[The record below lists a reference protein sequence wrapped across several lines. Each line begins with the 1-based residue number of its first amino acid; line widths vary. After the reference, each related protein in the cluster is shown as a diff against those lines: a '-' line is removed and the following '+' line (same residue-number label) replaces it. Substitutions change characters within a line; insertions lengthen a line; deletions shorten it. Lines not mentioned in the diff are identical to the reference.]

1 MIYRRSRSEENEHWA
16 PVSDLMA
23 GLMLVFMFVA
33 VIFIRSVVGDAADC
47 DRLYRELRT
56 EFQTDF
62 EEWDVELR
70 EDLTIR
76 FRNPDVLFD
85 QAGVVISE
93 PFKNILR
100 DFFPRYVRT
109 LQALENP
116 DDADTL
122 IREIRVEGHTS
133 SEHLAEGFVG
143 KYLGN
148 LKFSQQRA
156 EAVVEFVLE
165 LPEAGRR
172 EAVLPDGY
180 AVWATE
186 RIAAIG
192 LSSSRLRMVDNKQD
206 KAQSRRVEFRA
217 IAAAC
222 ERASVSEREYW
233 GE

>member
-1 MIYRRSRSEENEHWA
+1 MIYRRSQPEGNEHWA

-33 VIFIRSVVGDAADC
+33 VFFIRSVVGDAAAC

-62 EEWDVELR
+62 EAWDVELR

-85 QAGVVISE
+85 NREHTITPRFQAT
-93 PFKNILR
+93 LR
-100 DFFPRYVRT
+100 DFFPRYVST
-109 LQALENP
+109 LRALEDP
-116 DDADTL
+116 QDADTYV
-122 IREIRVEGHTS
+122 REIRIEGHTS
-133 SEHLAEGFVG
+133 RRYDGAPSTIG

-148 LKFSQQRA
+148 LTISQRRA
-156 EAVVEFVLE
+156 ESVVNFVLE
-165 LPEAGRR
+165 LPEATG
-172 EAVLPDGY
+172 PDGY
-180 AVWATE
+180 ADWAIE

-192 LSSSRLRMVDNKQD
+192 LSSSKPRNEDD
-206 KAQSRRVEFRA
+206 EDDPQSRRVEFRA
-217 IAAAC
+217 IAGAC

-233 GE
+233 AE

>member
-1 MIYRRSRSEENEHWA
+1 MIYRRSRPEENEHWA

-33 VIFIRSVVGDAADC
+33 VIFIRSVVGDVADC

-93 PFKNILR
+93 PFRNILR

-109 LQALENP
+109 LQGLEDP

-133 SEHLAEGFVG
+133 SDYEEAEGFVG

-148 LKFSQQRA
+148 LNYSQQRA
-156 EAVVEFVLE
+156 EAVVEFVLQ
-165 LPEAGRR
+165 LPQATP
-172 EAVLPDGY
+172 PDGY

-192 LSSSRLRMVDNKQD
+192 LSSSRLRMADNRED